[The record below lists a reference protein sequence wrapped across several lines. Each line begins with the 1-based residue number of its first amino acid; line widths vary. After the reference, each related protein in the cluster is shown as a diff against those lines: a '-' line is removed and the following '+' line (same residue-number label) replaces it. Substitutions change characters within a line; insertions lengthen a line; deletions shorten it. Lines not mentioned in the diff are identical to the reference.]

1 MLHLSLSFYKTEIYL
16 QEKSIYQSQIED
28 LFKGNIILK
37 DDFCANKYSDYIYHY
52 TDAESALSILVDK
65 AIYPYLMKSNLESF
79 GNQKCVL
86 LTEIEP
92 DKKDDDIQNS
102 VHYPKLHKL
111 QYAFGFKKDF
121 FENNLAKLDNI
132 NSTYIW
138 KYDGK
143 IELKKQFIL
152 VIRKYQF

>member
-1 MLHLSLSFYKTEIYL
+1 
-16 QEKSIYQSQIED
+16 
-28 LFKGNIILK
+28 
-37 DDFCANKYSDYIYHY
+37 
-52 TDAESALSILVDK
+52 
-65 AIYPYLMKSNLESF
+65 MKSSLELF

-86 LTEIEP
+86 LTDIEP
-92 DKKDDDIQNS
+92 DKKDDEIGRS
-102 VHYPKLHKL
+102 VNFPKLYKL

-121 FENNLAKLDNI
+121 FEINLAKLDNI